1 VASSKQNST
10 ILVVE
15 DSPSMAELYKEYL
28 LSAGYQTTVV
38 STGGEAL
45 EVLKQSLPTAVILD
59 INLPDMSGMDVLK
72 SIHHQQIPVVSLV
85 ITGHGSVDMAVE
97 AMNFGAYDFIEKPF
111 TSKRLIHTLNNALE
125 HQTMS
130 EALETLKDEFARD
143 GYEDF
148 IGASLPMQSVY
159 RIIDSEAPSN
169 ATVFITGESG
179 TGKEVCATSIHK
191 RSQRVNEPFIALNC
205 GAIPRDL
212 MESEIFGHTKGAFT
226 GAVSAREG
234 AASRANGGTLFLDE
248 LCEMDLDLQTKLL
261 RFIQTGSFQ
270 KVGGNKQENVDVRFI
285 CATNKDPLE
294 EVKRGNFREDLY
306 YRLHVIPIHLPPLRE
321 RGQDVSLIMENLLK
335 QYAGEEGKE
344 FVGFTPEADLVMQNY
359 EWPGNVRQLQNV
371 LRNIV
376 VLNNGDSVSQDMLP
390 PPLNELNPI
399 GNLQPQPRVPPV
411 QAVNQ
416 VVAGHNL
423 NSEQGIRPLWI
434 VEREVIETAIEQ
446 CDGNIPKAAAALE
459 VSASTIYR
467 KRERWANGK
476 T

>member
-1 VASSKQNST
+1 VSQAGDKGA

-15 DSPSMAELYKEYL
+15 DSPSMAELYREYL
-28 LSAGYQTTVV
+28 ASAGFQVQLV
-38 STGGEAL
+38 ATGAQALEAL
-45 EVLKQSLPTAVILD
+45 SGSLPVAVILD

-72 SIHHQQIPVVSLV
+72 HIHHQQLPLVSLV

-111 TSKRLIHTLNNALE
+111 TAKRLLHTLNNALE
-125 HQTMS
+125 HQSMS
-130 EALETLKDEFARD
+130 EALDTLKDEFSRN

-148 IGASLPMQSVY
+148 IGSSLPMQSVY
-159 RIIDSEAPSN
+159 RIIDSAAPSN

-179 TGKEVCATSIHK
+179 TGKEVCATSVHK
-191 RSQRVNEPFIALNC
+191 RSQRAKEPFIALNC

-226 GAVSAREG
+226 GAVAAREG
-234 AASRANGGTLFLDE
+234 AASRAHGGTLFLDE

-270 KVGGNKQENVDVRFI
+270 KVGSNKQETVDVRFI
-285 CATNKDPLE
+285 CATNKDPME

-306 YRLHVIPIHLPPLRE
+306 YRLHVIPVHLPPLRE
-321 RGQDVSLIMENLLK
+321 RGQDVGLIMHALLE
-335 QYAGEEGKE
+335 QYAKEENKA
-344 FVGFTPEADLVMQNY
+344 FNGFSQEAELVMQSY
-359 EWPGNVRQLQNV
+359 DWPGNVRQLQNV

-376 VLNNGDSVSQDMLP
+376 VLNSGEKVTQEMLP
-390 PPLNELNPI
+390 PPLNELNPVAEVAK
-399 GNLQPQPRVPPV
+399 PAMPRLTP
-411 QAVNQ
+411 A
-416 VVAGHNL
+416 ADT
-423 NSEQGIRPLWI
+423 GIETGTMIQPLWM
-434 VEREVIETAIEQ
+434 VEREVIERAIEHCQ
-446 CDGNIPKAAAALE
+446 GNIPKAAAALE

-476 T
+476 N